1 MDKVVFILTC
11 FNRRE
16 KTTRCIASI
25 LNFNHD
31 LQKTF
36 VLVDDK
42 STDGTS
48 EAVREAV
55 PDVHIVEGT
64 GGLYWNGGMHV
75 GMEYAMKNIPDA
87 DYYVLVNDDV
97 EFYPDVIEAMVKELN
112 GRNEALV
119 GATQADDGRLS
130 YGGIVYEGKKSLKL
144 HTVGPDRPEV
154 CCDTFNAN
162 CVVLPAEIF
171 KKAGATDPHYSHSM
185 GDFDYGFTVKR
196 LGYTIHVFREFVGK
210 CNDNPTSGTWQ
221 DRSLPVRRRL
231 QLKEG
236 PKGLPFKDWFRFLRK
251 NFGLDVA
258 IIRSVTPYIKI
269 LLRR

>member
-1 MDKVVFILTC
+1 MDKVVMILTC

-16 KTTRCIASI
+16 KTTKCIRSI
-25 LNFNHD
+25 VDVNQK
-31 LQKTF
+31 LQTEI

-42 STDGTS
+42 STDGTE
-48 EAVREAV
+48 EAVKKVV
-55 PDVHIVEGT
+55 PDVHIVKGT
-64 GGLYWNGGMHV
+64 GKLYWNGGMHM
-75 GMEYAMKNIPDA
+75 GMKYALETIPDA
-87 DYYVLVNDDV
+87 DYYVLINDDV
-97 EFYPDVIEAMVKELN
+97 EFYPGIFEAMIKELN
-112 GRNEALV
+112 KKKEVLV
-119 GATQADDGRLS
+119 GATQGDDGKLS

-144 HTVGPDRPEV
+144 HMVGPDEPEV

-185 GDFDYGFTVKR
+185 GDFDYGFAVKN
-196 LGYTIHVFREFVGK
+196 LGYNIHVFREFTGK
-210 CNDNPTSGTWQ
+210 CNDNPTTGTWQ
-221 DRSLPVRRRL
+221 DRNLPVGRRFR
-231 QLKEG
+231 LKEG

-258 IIRSVTPYIKI
+258 IVRSVTPYIKI